1 MTTKIR
7 ERDIQKVI
15 KDILILRDDV
25 EKIGHR
31 VSPDIA
37 GFYGELVV
45 WEKLKHVFGP
55 KDYEIKFG
63 SGQSKADIV
72 LIKDAQRINIEVKTS
87 RLKSEWFGV
96 GYGFAI
102 NIKKCKLHKRNI
114 IHPKRGKV
122 VGDFCYFDYL
132 IAVLLSEDL
141 RKYKLY
147 MMPRSFFEKHEA
159 LLRNKNKRFS
169 SATHRLIFPKKLNK
183 TDEVTSFDK
192 LFVKTKD
199 KFGFNKS
206 WRLITKM

>member
-1 MTTKIR
+1 MKIK
-7 ERDIQKVI
+7 ERDIQKII

-45 WEKLKHVFGP
+45 WNKLKHVLGP
-55 KDYEIKFG
+55 KGYDVKFG

-72 LIKDAQRINIEVKTS
+72 LTKGTERINIEVKTS
-87 RLKSEWFGV
+87 RLKSEWFGI

-102 NIKKCKLHKRNI
+102 NIKKCKTHKVDF
-114 IHPKRGKV
+114 IHPKRGKI
-122 VGDFCYFDYL
+122 VGDFCYFDY
-132 IAVLLSEDL
+132 IITVLLSEDL

-147 MMPRSFFEKHEA
+147 IIPRSFFEKHEV

-192 LFVKTKD
+192 LFTRTKNRLE
-199 KFGFNKS
+199 FSKS
-206 WRLITKM
+206 WRLITKT